1 MSADTF
7 QLFFTLLALGSNVAA
22 VMLIVTRLG
31 SSRSAPLRA
40 IADAVGPVA
49 LPLAAIVAV
58 VTMAGSL
65 YFSEVAH
72 YVPCPLCW
80 LQRAVAYPVAVI
92 LLIAAF
98 RRDVAVRV
106 YVIPLVA
113 IGTLI
118 STYHW
123 LLERYPQLET
133 SFCSTGASCAA
144 PWFTRMGFV
153 TLAYMAFSSFLLIA
167 SLLALPPRES
177 S

>member
-1 MSADTF
+1 MSADSF
-7 QLFFTLLALGSNVAA
+7 QLFFSILALASNASAVGLIAA
-22 VMLIVTRLG
+22 RLG
-31 SSRSAPLRA
+31 SSRMAPLQAVR
-40 IADAVGPVA
+40 DAVEPVV
-49 LPLAAIVAV
+49 LPLATIVAV

-92 LLIAAF
+92 LVIAAF
-98 RRDVAVRV
+98 RRDVAVRI
-106 YVIPLVA
+106 YVLPLVA
-113 IGTLI
+113 IGTVI

-144 PWFTRMGFV
+144 PWFTRVGFI
-153 TLAYMAFSSFLLIA
+153 TLAYMAFSSFVLIA
-167 SLLALPPRES
+167 SLLALPSREPS
-177 S
+177 